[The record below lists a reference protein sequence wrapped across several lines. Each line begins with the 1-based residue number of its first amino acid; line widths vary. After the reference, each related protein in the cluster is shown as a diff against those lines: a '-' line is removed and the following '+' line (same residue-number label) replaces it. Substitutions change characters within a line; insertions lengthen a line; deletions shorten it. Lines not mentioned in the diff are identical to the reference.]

1 MTLLQFNEK
10 SVLRRITIAYGL
22 LTLFDFLFGS
32 VYIVVLLNKGLS
44 PIQIGS
50 LFGISSA
57 LSLLIEAPSGALAD
71 RFGHRK
77 FLVAGLVI
85 WGASLVLLAYSTMII
100 SIGLSLAFWTSG
112 MALQSGTFAPLLVSS
127 AGKSDRQKLFEQLS
141 RLTQNAKWLMSAIA
155 AILVWSLGNVWD
167 PTTTIMTA
175 GIGLI
180 FLSVVCFGM
189 FEETHSRSR
198 SRITTTLRNSFL
210 WILNKQTLPL
220 IFGSI
225 LVGFS
230 SVGIV
235 IAWQPIL
242 SSAGNV
248 QMNGLILLALSL
260 GALAGSQITKVLF
273 ERMSHRT
280 VFALGVFLVAF
291 GLFGATLLHSGRITG
306 FIVAEFGFGIASV
319 GFGALQQMHFT
330 DENRNSMFSTL
341 STVTILTSIV
351 ANVAYGYLWGIFGIL
366 PATTI
371 FATAIFTF
379 GVAFLAFSTKC
390 TNKANYGN

>member
-1 MTLLQFNEK
+1 MDFNEK

-85 WGASLVLLAYSTMII
+85 WGASLVLLAHSTMII

-112 MALQSGTFAPLLVSS
+112 MALQSGTFAPILVS
-127 AGKSDRQKLFEQLS
+127 AARQSDRQKLFEQLS

-167 PTTTIMTA
+167 STTIIVTA

-180 FLSVVCFGM
+180 FLSVVCFSM
-189 FEETHSRSR
+189 FEETHSRSH

-225 LVGFS
+225 LLGFS

-260 GALAGSQITKVLF
+260 GALAGSQITRVLF
-273 ERMSHRT
+273 ERMSHRI
-280 VFALGVFLVAF
+280 VFTLGVFLVAF
-291 GLFGATLLHSGRITG
+291 GLFGATLLHSSQITG
-306 FIVAEFGFGIASV
+306 FIVAEFGFGIATV
-319 GFGALQQMHFT
+319 GFGALQQIHFT

-341 STVTILTSIV
+341 STVTILASIV
-351 ANVAYGYLWGIFGIL
+351 ANAAYGYLWDTFGVL
-366 PATTI
+366 PTTAI
-371 FATAIFTF
+371 FAAVIFTF
-379 GVAFLAFSTKC
+379 GVAFLAFSTKF
-390 TNKANYGN
+390 TNGANYGN

>member
-1 MTLLQFNEK
+1 MPLLEFNET

-44 PIQIGS
+44 PFQLGS

-71 RFGHRK
+71 RFGHRR
-77 FLVAGLVI
+77 FLVAGLII
-85 WGASLVLLAYSTMII
+85 WGASLILLTYSTTMI

-127 AGKSDRQKLFEQLS
+127 AGQSDRQKLFEQLS

-155 AILVWSLGNVWD
+155 ATLVWSLGSVWD
-167 PTTTIMTA
+167 PTTIIMAA

-180 FLSVVCFGM
+180 FLSVVCFCM

-198 SRITTTLRNSFL
+198 SRITTTLRKSFL

-220 IFGSI
+220 IFGSV

-242 SSAGNV
+242 SSADNV

-260 GALAGSQITKVLF
+260 GALAGSQITRVLF
-273 ERMSHRT
+273 ERMPHRI
-280 VFALGVFLVAF
+280 VFTLGVFLVAF
-291 GLFGATLLHSGRITG
+291 GLSGAALLHSGRIIG
-306 FIVAEFGFGIASV
+306 FLVAEFGFGIATV
-319 GFGALQQMHFT
+319 AFGAFQQMHFT
-330 DENRNSMFSTL
+330 DDNRNSMFSTL
-341 STVTILTSIV
+341 STVTIIASIV
-351 ANVAYGYLWGIFGIL
+351 ANAAYGYLWETLGIL
-366 PATTI
+366 AATAI
-371 FATAIFTF
+371 FAAAIFTF
-379 GVAFLAFSTKC
+379 GTAFLALSTKLK
-390 TNKANYGN
+390 NGANYGH